1 MERKVFDSLNCTER
15 LKLVAPYYN
24 AIVPTTI
31 VFEREKVSAFVD
43 SMGHIEIF
51 DDKENSLAAV
61 DVPVS
66 SDPSEYGHSAQY
78 GAVECA
84 AENGVITFYL
94 PVYGWQD
101 HYPNCDGE
109 SDRWSRYTD
118 RWFRVVFD
126 CREGTLTILDR

>member
-1 MERKVFDSLNCTER
+1 MEYKTYDSLNQTEH

-24 AIVPTTI
+24 AIVPTT
-31 VFEREKVSAFVD
+31 VCFEREKVSACVD
-43 SMGHIEIF
+43 ALGHIEIF
-51 DDKENSLAAV
+51 DDKKNSLASV

-66 SDPSEYGHSAQY
+66 KDPSEYGHSAQY
-78 GAVECA
+78 GTVECA
-84 AENGVITFYL
+84 AEGGVITFFL
-94 PVYGWQD
+94 PVYGWHD

-126 CREGTLTILDR
+126 CGKGTLTVLDR